1 MKKRSTFSIILPV
14 YNVEKYLKACL
25 DSIYNQTFQD
35 FEIIAVNDGSTDGSL
50 GILNDYCDK
59 YGKMVVVSQD
69 NRGLS
74 AARNVGLLHAKGE
87 YICYVDSDDVI
98 FSGMLEKIS
107 SCFGDTVE
115 IVAYNHVHVD
125 EEFELLD
132 CNIQRLS
139 ELKLLKGCGKDIYMS
154 LTNSHKYFN
163 AVWRMCVRRS
173 YLDEIGVTFV
183 EGIFY
188 EDVMYTLTCY
198 LNAKCMIYIDEQLY
212 AYRKRE
218 GAITSSTKFAKAVD
232 SYISILAQLLD
243 YLNEE
248 TYDVK
253 IEECILNNIGRELI
267 EGISSKLLLLKGYQP
282 NCKENEQL
290 YWLSGALN
298 IKMRQKVFNYQY
310 YLKGFERLICTAS
323 GTIVYGAGGIGRML
337 GQYFKKEN
345 MLSYINSYCVTEKKD
360 EFQIEGIEVREIDY
374 IRNFDKDILVIIAA
388 NATASE
394 MEKKIK
400 EYGYY
405 NYVVVD
411 GLLENIINNTLKG
424 EEYIMI

>member
-50 GILNDYCDK
+50 GILNDYRDK
-59 YGKMVVVSQD
+59 YGKMVVISQD

-74 AARNVGLLHAKGE
+74 AARNVGLLYAEGE

-98 FSGMLEKIS
+98 FLRMLEKVYS
-107 SCFGDTVE
+107 HFDNTVD
-115 IVAYNHVHVD
+115 IVAYNHIHVD
-125 EEFELLD
+125 EEFELCDFHTQVLTE
-132 CNIQRLS
+132 S
-139 ELKLLKGCGKDIYMS
+139 KLLKGCGKDIYVS

-198 LNAKCMIYIDEQLY
+198 LNAKYMIYIDEQLY
-212 AYRKRE
+212 AYRNRQ
-218 GAITSSTKFAKAVD
+218 GAITNSRKFAKGVD

-243 YLNEE
+243 YLDEE
-248 TYDVK
+248 KYDSE
-253 IEECILNNIGRELI
+253 IEACILNNIGRNLI
-267 EGISSKLLLLKGYQP
+267 EEMNSKMLSLKDYQP
-282 NCKENEQL
+282 IWKENDQP
-290 YWLSGALN
+290 YWLSCAMN
-298 IKMRQKVFNYQY
+298 IHARQEAFNYQY
-310 YLKGFERLICTAS
+310 YLKGFERLIRMAS

-345 MLSYINSYCVTEKKD
+345 MLSYIKSYCVTEKK
-360 EFQIEGIEVREIDY
+360 EEIQIESIEVREIEY
-374 IRNFDKDILVIIAA
+374 IRNFDKDVLIIIAA

-394 MEKKIK
+394 MEKKIRD
-400 EYGYY
+400 YGYY
-405 NYVVVD
+405 NYVVID
-411 GLLENIINNTLKG
+411 RLLENIIYNALNG
-424 EEYIMI
+424 

>member
-50 GILNDYCDK
+50 DILNDYCDK
-59 YGKMVVVSQD
+59 YGKMVIVSQD

-74 AARNVGLLHAKGE
+74 AARNVGLSYAQGE

-98 FSGMLEKIS
+98 FSELLEKVY
-107 SCFGDTVE
+107 SCFEDTVE

-125 EEFELLD
+125 EEFELCDTQTQVLTESK
-132 CNIQRLS
+132 I
-139 ELKLLKGCGKDIYMS
+139 LKGCGKDIYMS

-173 YLDEIGVTFV
+173 YLDEIGVSFV

-198 LNAKCMIYIDEQLY
+198 LNAKYMIYIDEQLY
-212 AYRKRE
+212 AYRNRQ
-218 GAITSSTKFAKAVD
+218 GAITNSRKFAKGVD

-243 YLNEE
+243 YLDEGK
-248 TYDVK
+248 YDSE
-253 IEECILNNIGRELI
+253 IEACILNNIGRNLI
-267 EGISSKLLLLKGYQP
+267 EEMSSKMLSLKDYQP
-282 NCKENEQL
+282 SWKENEQP
-290 YWLSGALN
+290 YWLSCAMN
-298 IKMRQKVFNYQY
+298 IHARQEAFNYQY
-310 YLKGFERLICTAS
+310 YLKGFERLIRMAS

-337 GQYFKKEN
+337 GQYFNKEN
-345 MLSYINSYCVTEKKD
+345 MLSYINSYCVTEKK
-360 EFQIEGIEVREIDY
+360 EEIQIESIEVREIEY
-374 IRNFDKDILVIIAA
+374 IRNFDKDVLIIIAA

-394 MEKKIK
+394 MEKKIRD
-400 EYGYY
+400 YGYY
-405 NYVVVD
+405 NYVVID
-411 GLLENIINNTLKG
+411 RLLENIIYNALNG
-424 EEYIMI
+424 